1 MEFSS
6 FEGGITFHLSDVQSS
21 YTLQQKSV
29 ANVHLLM
36 LICNEILPISSLKM
50 LFHIDRYCQ
59 VLILIHEHIIFI
71 VDIHQLEDIDNVTGL
86 AQTHG
91 EGIVP
96 LGRGWG
102 MGLESCGLLWPVCQP
117 QPLHPNS

>member
-1 MEFSS
+1 
-6 FEGGITFHLSDVQSS
+6 
-21 YTLQQKSV
+21 
-29 ANVHLLM
+29 M
-36 LICNEILPISSLKM
+36 LICTEILPIPCLKM
-50 LFHIDRYCQ
+50 PFHIDRYCQ
-59 VLILIHEHIIFI
+59 VLILIHGHIILI

-102 MGLESCGLLWPVCQP
+102 MG
-117 QPLHPNS
+117 

>member
-36 LICNEILPISSLKM
+36 LNCNEILPISSLKM
-50 LFHIDRYCQ
+50 LFYIDRYCQ

-71 VDIHQLEDIDNVTGL
+71 VDIHQLEDIYNFY
-86 AQTHG
+86 
-91 EGIVP
+91 
-96 LGRGWG
+96 
-102 MGLESCGLLWPVCQP
+102 
-117 QPLHPNS
+117 

>member
-36 LICNEILPISSLKM
+36 LISYAILCISSLKM
-50 LFHIDRYCQ
+50 SFHPDRCYQ
-59 VLILIHEHIIFI
+59 TLISTHKHSLLIEHIHHLASSHRTPLAFTL
-71 VDIHQLEDIDNVTGL
+71 DI
-86 AQTHG
+86 
-91 EGIVP
+91 
-96 LGRGWG
+96 
-102 MGLESCGLLWPVCQP
+102 CLLMF
-117 QPLHPNS
+117 H